1 MITNINQFKDYLY
14 TQISAQT
21 DIAVLG
27 MSGGADSSLTS
38 ILCSLALGKEQVYS
52 VHMPATETD
61 SKKFNKNSLAVA
73 ERLGI
78 HIIQVPIKNI
88 SKSIKDAVL
97 NGLGVPNLDP
107 INSGNAR
114 SRARMC
120 CLYGISHH
128 LASSH
133 DRRVRVIGTG
143 NLSEDFIGYDT
154 KGGDALADFF
164 PIGDL
169 FKSEVYQFL
178 EHFRD
183 LGIINEE
190 MIDRNPSAGLWEGQ
204 TDEEELGY
212 SYNEME
218 KSVRNIL
225 AGTYNE
231 TTASEVDRFVN
242 NRHIIHRH
250 KHEAPFVIKARQYCE

>member
-1 MITNINQFKDYLY
+1 MITNIPQFKDYLC
-14 TQISAQT
+14 TEIRAQT

-38 ILCSLALGKEQVYS
+38 ILCSLALGRKKVYS
-52 VHMPATETD
+52 VHMPASKTD
-61 SKKFNKNSLAVA
+61 LKKFNKNSLAVA
-73 ERLGI
+73 EQLGI
-78 HIIQVPIKNI
+78 HIIQVPIEKI
-88 SKSIKDAVL
+88 SSSIKDAITT
-97 NGLGVPNLDP
+97 GLEISTLDP
-107 INSGNAR
+107 VNSGNAR

-128 LASSH
+128 LASLH
-133 DRRVRVIGTG
+133 KGRVRVIGTG

-164 PIGDL
+164 PIGEL

-183 LGIINEE
+183 QGVIKEE

-212 SYNEME
+212 SYEEME
-218 KSVRNIL
+218 ESVRKML
-225 AGTYNE
+225 AGTYDEKNS
-231 TTASEVDRFVN
+231 TDVDRFVHK
-242 NRHIIHRH
+242 RHILHKH
-250 KHEAPFVIKARQYCE
+250 KHEAPFVIKARQYCH